1 MNEEFMAEA
10 ISLSINKMQANE
22 GGPFGAVVVRNGE
35 IISRGWNRVTSTNDP
50 TAHAEIVA
58 IREACTV
65 SGNVLKYLVAGIDL

>member
-50 TAHAEIVA
+50 TATLRSLPFVRRVKNLAFSGLAIV
-58 IREACTV
+58 
-65 SGNVLKYLVAGIDL
+65 NYM